1 VSESTSGSVSESTSG
16 SVSESTSGS
25 VSEST
30 SGSVSESTS
39 GSVSESTSESVSSS
53 NSETSTGSENIK
65 PSDNE
70 IPLEGVLP
78 TYVLDDVDNIKT
90 PTEGVL
96 PTNQSDTIK
105 DDNIKNLVTLPDT
118 GEHNAGLIPGVA
130 ALLVGLG
137 LIKKKRK
144 DPKEND

>member
-1 VSESTSGSVSESTSG
+1 M
-16 SVSESTSGS
+16 
-25 VSEST
+25 
-30 SGSVSESTS
+30 
-39 GSVSESTSESVSSS
+39 SSS

-78 TYVLDDVDNIKT
+78 T
-90 PTEGVL
+90 
-96 PTNQSDTIK
+96 NQSDTIK
-105 DDNIKNLVTLPDT
+105 DDNIKNLDSLPDT
-118 GEHNAGLIPGVA
+118 GEHNGGLIPGVA